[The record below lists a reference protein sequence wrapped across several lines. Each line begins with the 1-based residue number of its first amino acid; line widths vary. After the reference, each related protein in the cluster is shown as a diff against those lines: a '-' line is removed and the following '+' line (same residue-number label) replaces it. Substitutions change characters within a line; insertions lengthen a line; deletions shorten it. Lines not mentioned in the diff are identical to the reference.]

1 LFHFGNCV
9 ILAYAPY
16 FIAYKYSSLSE
27 YSSIW
32 KCAQASA
39 VYFLTQFIKMMAF
52 ATFFP
57 TGDTEEFDL
66 LSDFVKNSA
75 DLIDLLGLHLA
86 ISYLL
91 SGKGEVRFLS
101 AGLGWAAAH
110 SIASYAL
117 FFFVGARTTA
127 FHWKYI
133 QTALESNID
142 LVFYLSMATLV
153 WLFNRVDLNVSTRRL
168 VYALLAFCIFH
179 SFIYEVLYYKFL
191 IRSWQFLITKAV
203 LTGALG
209 VLTTMSYSGIYIS
222 QNKNN

>member
-1 LFHFGNCV
+1 
-9 ILAYAPY
+9 
-16 FIAYKYSSLSE
+16 
-27 YSSIW
+27 
-32 KCAQASA
+32 
-39 VYFLTQFIKMMAF
+39 MMAL

-57 TGDTEEFDL
+57 TADTEEFDM
-66 LSDFVKNSA
+66 LSEFVKNNA

-153 WLFNRVDLNVSTRRL
+153 WLFNRSDLNVSTRRL